1 VRRRRELTGAVG
13 AVLTL
18 AAILGPVVAEACA
31 VCVGWGRENAG
42 LNPGFYW
49 SAVLLTMLPFVAV
62 VVAGAWLHRHVSAAG
77 RRSAPGSAVGPESPD
92 GSG

>member
-1 VRRRRELTGAVG
+1 VRRRRGMAGA
-13 AVLTL
+13 ARAALVLVAL
-18 AAILGPVVAEACA
+18 LGPIVAEACA

-49 SAVLLTMLPFVAV
+49 SAVVLTMLPFVAV

-77 RRSAPGSAVGPESPD
+77 RRSAPGSAVSPESPD
-92 GSG
+92 GSA